1 MPSLKKMIG
10 KTFLYMGAEYV
21 VKEITRVEPDLYRIV
36 TDKRILRLTYSELQK
51 DFMPVMT
58 AKEKATGVVLY
69 RGLQVE
75 TNQLRDLAAVLME
88 NIKKVQADA
97 KFIDQAKS
105 INQSARTLIDLKRTQ
120 IEMVKLVKD
129 K

>member
-10 KTFLYMGAEYV
+10 KTFLYMGTEYV
-21 VKEITRVEPDLYRIV
+21 VKEIATIEPDLYRIV
-36 TDKRILRLTYSELQK
+36 TDKRIIRLTWAELQK

-58 AKEKATGVVLY
+58 AKEKTTGVILY
-69 RGLQVE
+69 RGLQFE
-75 TNQLRDLAAVLME
+75 TTQLRDLAAVLME

-97 KFIDQAKS
+97 KFIDQARS
-105 INQSARTLIDLKRTQ
+105 INQTAKTLIDLKRTQ